1 MDCEMDST
9 ENVLKTLNNDQLKKV
24 VSGVQNDLDIEIIKA
39 KQMLEQ
45 IDQNIYTCITNLKK
59 LRRSIIVL
67 HYANMKNNA
76 DGHKNS
82 QRDAIL
88 KNLEY
93 EDEAKDLSVFMT
105 NLRSE
110 STKIKNEPI
119 SNIEELS
126 KPIVQNTLPFSNF
139 VLPTG
144 LIDLAY
150 VIGNTVS
157 VSDSDQEMKYKW
169 TVYVRNTDEG
179 VDNLV
184 YIDKVTYFL
193 HESYE
198 PNHIVDIIQKP
209 FSLTRH
215 GWGEFVVR
223 LRLYFKGNMNVQ
235 TDVYHKLCLDKNI
248 TVEIPMVAREQTV
261 KYKLLLHK

>member
-1 MDCEMDST
+1 MDST
-9 ENVLKTLNNDQLKKV
+9 ENILKTLNEDQLQTV
-24 VSGVQNDLDIEIIKA
+24 VSGVQSDLDIQIIEA
-39 KQMLEQ
+39 KQLLEQ
-45 IDQNIYTCITNLKK
+45 IDQKVYTCVKMLKR
-59 LRRSIIVL
+59 LRRSIIVSY
-67 HYANMKNNA
+67 YASMKSNA

-88 KNLEY
+88 RNLEY

-105 NLRSE
+105 SLHCE
-110 STKIKNEPI
+110 STKIKNEPT

-126 KPIVQNTLPFSNF
+126 KPLVQNTLPFSNF

-150 VIGNTVS
+150 VIGNTVK

-169 TVYVRNTDEG
+169 TVYVRNSDEG

-198 PNHIVDIIQKP
+198 PNHIVDVNQKP

-248 TVEIPMVAREQTV
+248 KVGIPMIAKEQTV